1 MELNRNM
8 AKARDIPGLDAGMP
22 FTEAAAATVAVRA
35 EEMFEQA
42 ENVLDITDIERV
54 HDMRVAS
61 RRLRAVLEIYAP
73 CFPADE
79 FRPILREVKALA
91 DALGARRDPD
101 VLLDQLAKLEGTLP
115 KADAPG
121 VEAFAAPVHDEQ
133 ARGNEILAAALDH
146 AERTDLRGRLAL
158 LASRA
163 AAPEEPEAPEPAE
176 PEAVDEVAVAAE
188 SAPTEPETAGALEAV
203 VAGVTEP
210 EAPAPP
216 GHEATTNGDGPT
228 PYGATP

>member
-1 MELNRNM
+1 M
-8 AKARDIPGLDAGMP
+8 AKARDIPGLDARMP
-22 FTEAAAATVAVRA
+22 FAEAAAATVAVRA
-35 EEMFEQA
+35 EELFEQS

-79 FRPILREVKALA
+79 FKPILREVKALA

-101 VLLDQLAKLEGTLP
+101 VLLDQLAKLEGALP
-115 KADAPG
+115 KANLPG

-146 AERTDLRGRLAL
+146 AERIDLRGRLAL

-163 AAPEEPEAPEPAE
+163 VAPEEPE
-176 PEAVDEVAVAAE
+176 EVAV
-188 SAPTEPETAGALEAV
+188 EAV
-203 VAGVTEP
+203 VAEEPAVAEVVVAEVGVAPDPVTTVVP
-210 EAPAPP
+210 AAAPA
-216 GHEATTNGDGPT
+216 NGSDPAGN
-228 PYGATP
+228 GAGA

>member
-1 MELNRNM
+1 
-8 AKARDIPGLDAGMP
+8 
-22 FTEAAAATVAVRA
+22 
-35 EEMFEQA
+35 
-42 ENVLDITDIERV
+42 VLDITDIERV

-73 CFPADE
+73 CFPVDE
-79 FRPILREVKALA
+79 FKPILREVKALA

-115 KADAPG
+115 KANLPG

-146 AERTDLRGRLAL
+146 AEQTGLRRRLAL

-163 AAPEEPEAPEPAE
+163 VTPEEPEQE
-176 PEAVDEVAVAAE
+176 EVVV
-188 SAPTEPETAGALEAV
+188 EAV
-203 VAGVTEP
+203 VVAE
-210 EAPAPP
+210 PAPDEVVVA
-216 GHEATTNGDGPT
+216 EAAVADAAAAPDPVTTVAPT
-228 PYGATP
+228 PAPTAVPAPGGDPSGNGAGA

>member
-1 MELNRNM
+1 M
-8 AKARDIPGLDAGMP
+8 AKARDIPGLDARMP
-22 FTEAAAATVAVRA
+22 FAEAAAATVAVRA
-35 EEMFEQA
+35 EELFEQS

-73 CFPADE
+73 CFPVDE
-79 FRPILREVKALA
+79 FKPILREVKALA

-115 KADAPG
+115 KANLPG

-146 AERTDLRGRLAL
+146 AEQTGLRRRLAL

-163 AAPEEPEAPEPAE
+163 VTPEEPVSPEDEVVAAVAVEEPALSQAVVEQVAAAPEPVTTAVPA
-176 PEAVDEVAVAAE
+176 AVPANGSD
-188 SAPTEPETAGALEAV
+188 PTAQGAGA
-203 VAGVTEP
+203 
-210 EAPAPP
+210 
-216 GHEATTNGDGPT
+216 
-228 PYGATP
+228 

>member
-1 MELNRNM
+1 M
-8 AKARDIPGLDAGMP
+8 AKARDIPGLDARMP

-35 EEMFEQA
+35 EELFEQS

-73 CFPADE
+73 CFPVDE
-79 FRPILREVKALA
+79 FKPILREVKALA

-101 VLLDQLAKLEGTLP
+101 VLLDQLAKLESTLP
-115 KADAPG
+115 KANVPG
-121 VEAFAAPVHDEQ
+121 GEAFAAPVHEEQ

-146 AERTDLRGRLAL
+146 AERTGLRRRLAV

-163 AAPEEPEAPEPAE
+163 VAPEPE
-176 PEAVDEVAVAAE
+176 PEPQEVLVEAVVVEEPAAD
-188 SAPTEPETAGALEAV
+188 EAV
-203 VAGVTEP
+203 VAEAVVAEAAAAADPVTTV
-210 EAPAPP
+210 APTAVPF
-216 GHEATTNGDGPT
+216 NGSDPSGN
-228 PYGATP
+228 GAGA

>member
-1 MELNRNM
+1 M
-8 AKARDIPGLDAGMP
+8 AKARDIPGLDARMP
-22 FTEAAAATVAVRA
+22 FAEAAAATVAVRA
-35 EEMFEQA
+35 EELFEQS

-73 CFPADE
+73 CFPVDE
-79 FRPILREVKALA
+79 FKPILREVKALA

-101 VLLDQLAKLEGTLP
+101 VLLDQLAKLEGALP
-115 KADAPG
+115 KANLPG

-146 AERTDLRGRLAL
+146 AERIDLRGRLAL

-163 AAPEEPEAPEPAE
+163 VAPDEPEE
-176 PEAVDEVAVAAE
+176 VV
-188 SAPTEPETAGALEAV
+188 EAV
-203 VAGVTEP
+203 VVAQPEDEEDMVAEAAVAPDPVTSVVSTAVPANGSDPSENGAG
-210 EAPAPP
+210 A
-216 GHEATTNGDGPT
+216 
-228 PYGATP
+228 

>member
-1 MELNRNM
+1 M
-8 AKARDIPGLDAGMP
+8 AKARDIPGLDARMP
-22 FTEAAAATVAVRA
+22 FAEAAAATVAVRA
-35 EEMFEQA
+35 EELFEQS

-73 CFPADE
+73 CFPVDE
-79 FRPILREVKALA
+79 FKPILREVKALA

-101 VLLDQLAKLEGTLP
+101 VLLDQLAKLEGSLP
-115 KADAPG
+115 KANLPG

-146 AERTDLRGRLAL
+146 AERIDLRGRLAH

-163 AAPEEPEAPEPAE
+163 VAPDEPEEVVEAVVVEEPEVE
-176 PEAVDEVAVAAE
+176 EVVAAE
-188 SAPTEPETAGALEAV
+188 TAVAPDPVTSVVSAAVPANGSDPSENGAGA
-203 VAGVTEP
+203 
-210 EAPAPP
+210 
-216 GHEATTNGDGPT
+216 
-228 PYGATP
+228 

>member
-1 MELNRNM
+1 M
-8 AKARDIPGLDAGMP
+8 AKARDIPGLDARMP
-22 FTEAAAATVAVRA
+22 FAEAAAATVAVRA
-35 EEMFEQA
+35 EELFEQS

-73 CFPADE
+73 CFPVDE
-79 FRPILREVKALA
+79 FKPILREVKALA

-101 VLLDQLAKLEGTLP
+101 VLLDQLAKLESTLP
-115 KADAPG
+115 KANVPG

-146 AERTDLRGRLAL
+146 AERTGLRRRLAV

-163 AAPEEPEAPEPAE
+163 VAPEPE
-176 PEAVDEVAVAAE
+176 PEPEPQEVLVEAVVVEEPAAD
-188 SAPTEPETAGALEAV
+188 EAV
-203 VAGVTEP
+203 VAEAVVAEAAAAADPVTTV
-210 EAPAPP
+210 APTAVPF
-216 GHEATTNGDGPT
+216 NGSDPSGN
-228 PYGATP
+228 GAGA